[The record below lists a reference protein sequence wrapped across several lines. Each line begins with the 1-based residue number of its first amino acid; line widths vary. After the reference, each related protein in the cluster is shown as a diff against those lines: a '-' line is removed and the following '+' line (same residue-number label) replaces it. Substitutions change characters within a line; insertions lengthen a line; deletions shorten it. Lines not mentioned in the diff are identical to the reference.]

1 MYDPE
6 TIVDKEVIKVY
17 TEMNQEYHF
26 KINMQDEYKNNL
38 DHIAKGIRDKLMEFG
53 YSEIQITDMLVKQLY
68 GIKKSKNKEALWFCY
83 GDIIYD
89 NLKRNLMN
97 NMDKSEN
104 AVRDT
109 KKRQCIDCG
118 EWFEIDVKNTESERC
133 PECYKKY
140 EKRYQKDYRED
151 NDNKKK
157 KKEYMKEYMRKR
169 RAQKC

>member
-1 MYDPE
+1 MYNPE

-104 AVRDT
+104 QKED
-109 KKRQCIDCG
+109 KYIQCEICG
-118 EWFEIDVKNTESERC
+118 EWFERPKQSKSTQCTHCRKLERNKAARKC
-133 PECYKKY
+133 MKKL
-140 EKRYQKDYRED
+140 
-151 NDNKKK
+151 
-157 KKEYMKEYMRKR
+157 RKGIE
-169 RAQKC
+169 AC